1 MHLVAENVA
10 AKRDLREELEK
21 ENHRDDIREGHEC
34 EKFPK
39 CVGGLNGNA
48 HDVCRSLKPPV

>member
-21 ENHRDDIREGHEC
+21 ENHRDDIREGHERA
-34 EKFPK
+34 KFPK
-39 CVGGLNGNA
+39 GLGGLNGNA
-48 HDVCRSLKPPV
+48 HDVCRSLKPPA